1 MSGQQDMPPKGGFP
15 QINYKRNI
23 PKSRIPGL
31 MLFAGFGIVAAYT
44 GYKVM
49 SYNWAERARREKAV
63 VVRTK
68 DLNDMQRREDI
79 KNFMRT
85 RQQFEEEY
93 KKGGGGHH

>member
-1 MSGQQDMPPKGGFP
+1 
-15 QINYKRNI
+15 
-23 PKSRIPGL
+23 
-31 MLFAGFGIVAAYT
+31 MLRFEPC
-44 GYKVM
+44 
-49 SYNWAERARREKAV
+49 AEGRMVYFRARREKAV